1 MKGKKDKAMDA
12 IIREMESF
20 IEESKEYLRKL
31 PTTYK
36 SWDNKHDFSCYVGTE
51 RGILKARSLL
61 IIRKLS
67 AWRNGRGL

>member
-1 MKGKKDKAMDA
+1 MKKKTDPKMTE
-12 IIREMESF
+12 IVNEMKSF
-20 IEESKEYLRKL
+20 IAESEEYLRKL

-61 IIRKLS
+61 IVRKLS
-67 AWRNGRGL
+67 AWRNGK